1 MQKKDSTLVLV
12 DASSLLYRAFY
23 GLKPLTTSK
32 GQKVQAVYGFFKS
45 LRQILDEYSPAAI
58 AVVWDKGDSG
68 RKEIY
73 PEYKKNR
80 QAAPSDLLEQ
90 RHTIQ
95 LMCDAIQIPQVSVA
109 GFEADDVIFT
119 LARQFADTISQVIV
133 VSPDKD
139 LRQLVSERCTVVD
152 PINRKTY
159 TPEEFFK
166 KYEFTPDQLS
176 TYFALLGDSSDDIP
190 GVAGIGDTRATALVK
205 QFASLEELY
214 ENLAQVASPAVRK
227 SLEAGRENAFISR
240 ELFTL
245 KYVFGVTQTVDDLR
259 YDVSLWKKA
268 YDFFYE
274 LEFKSFL
281 PATFKPTQ
289 EQHAVLENWH
299 VSTPQTMGDIEKI
312 FERLRLAQ
320 VITFDSETIGIGNM
334 TSQII
339 GFSLAGDALEGYYIS
354 LVHGFWTENDVIQIK
369 KKLTDLLQKHSCV
382 VMHNAKFDLHVLA
395 NWGVEILRTIDDTM
409 LMAELLTTGDDQ
421 KVGLKALSLRLLGEA
436 MQEYSVVAQGYQDF
450 SQVPLEAAA
459 RYATHDVVQTY
470 KLYELLNKQLH
481 KHPRLLDLYKNFERP
496 LLMLLFKMERAGICL
511 DISALNGVTAAVKSA
526 IAVVEGK
533 IQSYLVSIEYP
544 EALTFNPLSPK
555 QVGQVL
561 YEYLRLTP
569 PQKTATGK
577 LSTSREVLDLLSK
590 IHPFPALIVEQRE
603 LSKLLNT
610 YLEPLPQLV
619 NAKTGR
625 IHTSYSQV
633 AVATGRLASSDPNL
647 QNIPIASE
655 FGSEIR
661 GAFVAPEGY
670 VLVGCD
676 YAQVE
681 LRVLAHL
688 TKDPVLL
695 AAFANNE
702 DPHRQIAARL
712 FSKSEDLVTPAERQI
727 GKKINFSIIYGLTP
741 YGLSQDLN
749 ISFKDAKRYVE
760 QYFEHYPAVLPWMQG
775 VEEVAREVG
784 YVETLF
790 GRRRYVPGL
799 KESNKVSY
807 EAARRVAINTVV
819 QGTAAEI
826 IKKAMLQVDQVLAEQ
841 LPEARLLLQIHDE
854 LVLEVPEKLQEKAA
868 SLVVSAM
875 QEAVKLDV
883 ELKVSVGVG
892 RCWKDL

>member
-1 MQKKDSTLVLV
+1 MQKKNSTLVLI

-23 GLKPLTTSK
+23 GLKPLSTSK
-32 GQKVQAVYGFFKS
+32 GQPVQAVYGFFKS
-45 LRQILDEYSPAAI
+45 LRQILDQYSPFAI

-68 RKEIY
+68 RKEMY
-73 PEYKKNR
+73 PDYKKNR

-95 LMCDAIQIPQVSVA
+95 LMCDAIQIPQVSVV

-119 LARQFADTISQVIV
+119 FANRFKDEVEKIVV

-139 LRQLVSERCTVVD
+139 LRQLVSERCVVAD

-166 KYEFTPDQLS
+166 KYEFNPDLLS

-205 QFASLEELY
+205 QFNSLEDLY
-214 ENLAQVASPAVRK
+214 ENIEQVASPAVKK
-227 SLEAGRENAFISR
+227 SLLAGRENAFISR

-245 KYVFGVTQTVDDLR
+245 KTVSNATQTLDGLK
-259 YDVSLWKKA
+259 YDSSLWSKA
-268 YDFFYE
+268 NDYFYE

-281 PATFKPTQ
+281 PAGFKPVTA
-289 EQHAVLENWH
+289 QHEVLRNWH
-299 VSTPQTMGDIEKI
+299 VGILKTMQDVALV
-312 FERLRLAQ
+312 FERLSHAA
-320 VITFDSETIGIGNM
+320 VITFDTETIGIGNM
-334 TSQII
+334 TSEIV

-354 LVHGFWTENDVIQIK
+354 LVHDLWTSGEIEQIK
-369 KKLTDLLQKHSCV
+369 KNLSNLLEHHTCV

-395 NWGVEILRTIDDTM
+395 NWGIQIEREVDDTM
-409 LMAELLTTGDDQ
+409 LMAELLTTSEDQ
-421 KVGLKALSLRLLGEA
+421 KVGLKALSLRLLGES
-436 MQEYSVVAQGYQDF
+436 MQEYKDVVGIFPDF
-450 SQVPLEAAA
+450 GMVPLEEAAP
-459 RYATHDVVQTY
+459 YATHDVVQTY
-470 KLYELLNKQLH
+470 KLYQLLFRQLSGH
-481 KHPRLLDLYKNFERP
+481 AQLLKLYEQTERP
-496 LLMLLFKMERAGICL
+496 LATLLFKMERAGILL
-511 DISALNGVTAAVKSA
+511 DARVLQGVATAVKSA
-526 IAVVEGK
+526 ISVVDGK

-544 EALTFNPLSPK
+544 DALSFNPLSPK

-610 YLEPLPQLV
+610 YLEPLPQMVSL
-619 NAKTGR
+619 KDGR

-655 FGSEIR
+655 FGAEIR
-661 GAFVAPEGY
+661 SAFVAQPGH
-670 VLVGCD
+670 VLIGCD

-695 AAFANNE
+695 AAFKNNE

-712 FSKSEDLVTPAERQI
+712 FSKPENEVTQAERQI

-775 VEEVAREVG
+775 VEEFAREIG

-799 KESNKVSY
+799 RESNKVVY

-819 QGTAAEI
+819 QGTAADI
-826 IKKAMLQVDQVLAEQ
+826 IKKAMLEVDRTISSKF
-841 LPEARLLLQIHDE
+841 PGARLLLQIHDE
-854 LVLEVPEKLQEKAA
+854 LVLEVPAELQELVSGVVVEIMQKAV
-868 SLVVSAM
+868 L
-875 QEAVKLDV
+875 LDV
-883 ELKVSVGVG
+883 DLKVSVGVG
-892 RCWKDL
+892 SCWKDL